1 MANTKSIDTIQPVN
15 GDTCAHHWII
25 GDPDGTTRSGQCK
38 RCGTQRDFMNYF
50 EGSSW
55 GSDISLDQLGK
66 STGATRE
73 ASYGPALSTVKEDD
87 EN

>member
-1 MANTKSIDTIQPVN
+1 MAKTETVDIIEPVN
-15 GDTCAHHWII
+15 ENVCAHHWII
-25 GDPDGTTRSGQCK
+25 GDPDGPTSSGKCK
-38 RCGTQRDFMNYF
+38 HCGTQRDFMNYF

-73 ASYGPALSTVKEDD
+73 ASYGPTVSTITEED
-87 EN
+87 EE

>member
-1 MANTKSIDTIQPVN
+1 MAKTESLDIIEPVSESS
-15 GDTCAHHWII
+15 CAHHWII
-25 GDPDGTTRSGQCK
+25 GDPDGPTSSGKCK

-73 ASYGPALSTVKEDD
+73 APYGQTVPNITEDD
-87 EN
+87 EE

>member
-1 MANTKSIDTIQPVN
+1 
-15 GDTCAHHWII
+15 
-25 GDPDGTTRSGQCK
+25 
-38 RCGTQRDFMNYF
+38 MNYF

-73 ASYGPALSTVKEDD
+73 ASYGQTVPAITDED
-87 EN
+87 EE

>member
-1 MANTKSIDTIQPVN
+1 
-15 GDTCAHHWII
+15 
-25 GDPDGTTRSGQCK
+25 
-38 RCGTQRDFMNYF
+38 MNYF

-73 ASYGPALSTVKEDD
+73 ASYGPTVSTITEED
-87 EN
+87 EE